1 MTELLQLAKLFP
13 VSLSWVVPLLGCVWA
28 FLLIAEK
35 VQGLYY
41 RTKSEGQSSKNEGLE
56 IVESMIVGD
65 RMLEILN
72 EERKRQEAF
81 FRMTGLEVR
90 KKDREEL
97 LDIFSMV
104 SMRCSDLK
112 HLFTFVEKYS
122 EGRYRVQIGLVEVF
136 HAIFTICMCFLIIFY
151 GSYVGIEVGAQHG
164 FLVPWVMLATL
175 AGIFFTIWCAKGS
188 LFECVIVW
196 KVSNRLEELGKLE
209 GKAGLSNQVRMAF
222 IRGWKGFFIALGV
235 FAVIFGV
242 AFLVRMI

>member
-1 MTELLQLAKLFP
+1 MTELLQLAKILP
-13 VSLSWVVPLLGCVWA
+13 LSLSWVVPLLGCVWA
-28 FLLIAEK
+28 FLIIVEK

-41 RTKSEGQSSKNEGLE
+41 RTKSEWRGNKNEGLE
-56 IVESMIVGD
+56 MVESMIVGD

-104 SMRCSDLK
+104 SIRCSDLK
-112 HLFTFVEKYS
+112 HLFTFVERGS

-136 HAIFTICMCFLIIFY
+136 HTIFTISMCFLIIFY
-151 GSYVGIEVGAQHG
+151 GSLVGIEVGAQHG

-175 AGIFFTIWCAKGS
+175 VGIFLTIWSAKGS

-196 KVSNRLEELGKLE
+196 KVSNRLAVLGKLE
-209 GKAGLSNQVRMAF
+209 GKAGLLNQVRMAF
-222 IRGWKGFFIALGV
+222 FRGWKGLFIALGV
-235 FAVIFGV
+235 LAVIFGV
-242 AFLVRMI
+242 AFWVYMI